1 MFIGSLHFKDIV
13 SIVALKHLYLLR
25 RLFGFKSS
33 SFPSHPPLTLL
44 TLKLLISLLSSME
57 KCEVCLYITS

>member
-1 MFIGSLHFKDIV
+1 MFTGSLNFKDIL

-33 SFPSHPPLTLL
+33 FFPSHSPLTLL
-44 TLKLLISLLSSME
+44 TLKLLTSLLSSME
-57 KCEVCLYITS
+57 KCEVCL